1 MLPARWSPG
10 AGESRQNPNVTD
22 RSASLRDAHER
33 ATRRV
38 IELTDLLGAIVDAGI
53 PIEALAA
60 EHDPEG
66 ATVGFERAQVSA
78 LLEGARTQLAE
89 LDEAL
94 ERLRRGSY
102 GTCECCGGAI
112 AAARL
117 DAQPPTRACI
127 TCMAEAVA
135 SSSRR
140 ARRHDGRSGGR

>member
-1 MLPARWSPG
+1 
-10 AGESRQNPNVTD
+10 VTD

-38 IELTDLLGAIVDAGI
+38 IELTDLLGAIVDAS
-53 PIEALAA
+53 AFANLDD

-66 ATVGFERAQVSA
+66 ATVGFELAQVSA